1 MKGFL
6 CTVSFKRRLP
16 KLERREI
23 TAMRNARK
31 GDKSQDLKSQEQ
43 MTLKIQH
50 GNGAAIVVSGFFF
63 TKTAE
68 RDSDP
73 YTAKGW
79 QVA

>member
-1 MKGFL
+1 
-6 CTVSFKRRLP
+6 
-16 KLERREI
+16 
-23 TAMRNARK
+23 
-31 GDKSQDLKSQEQ
+31 

-73 YTAKGW
+73 YTAKGGRLLN
-79 QVA
+79 